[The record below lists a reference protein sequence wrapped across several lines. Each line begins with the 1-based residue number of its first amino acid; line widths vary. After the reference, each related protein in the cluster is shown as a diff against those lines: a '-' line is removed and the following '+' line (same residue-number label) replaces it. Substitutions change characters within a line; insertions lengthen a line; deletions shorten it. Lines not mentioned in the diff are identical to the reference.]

1 MKINL
6 LVETL
11 VKMMSGKTIAIFAGF
26 FVIGVA
32 LGKAK
37 QSTFNNKISKSK
49 LTTEQCLNR
58 LSEFCI
64 DDPASAKKDFF
75 EFMEMG
81 FSPEE
86 SFEIVSAKEVTL

>member
-6 LVETL
+6 LVETS

-37 QSTFNNKISKSK
+37 QSTIIRLARASSLRNNVS
-49 LTTEQCLNR
+49 
-58 LSEFCI
+58 I
-64 DDPASAKKDFF
+64 D
-75 EFMEMG
+75 
-81 FSPEE
+81 
-86 SFEIVSAKEVTL
+86 

>member
-6 LVETL
+6 LVETS
-11 VKMMSGKTIAIFAGF
+11 VKMMNGKTIAIFAGF
-26 FVIGVA
+26 FAIGVA

-37 QSTFNNKISKSK
+37 QNAFSNNVSKSK
-49 LTTEQCLNR
+49 LTIEQCLNR

-64 DDPASAKKDFF
+64 DDPVSAKKDFF

-81 FSPEE
+81 FTPEE

>member
-1 MKINL
+1 
-6 LVETL
+6 
-11 VKMMSGKTIAIFAGF
+11 MMSGKTIAIFAGF

-32 LGKAK
+32 LGKTK
-37 QSTFNNKISKSK
+37 QNAFSNNASKSK

-64 DDPASAKKDFF
+64 DDPDSAKKDFF

-81 FSPEE
+81 FTPEE

>member
-1 MKINL
+1 MN
-6 LVETL
+6 
-11 VKMMSGKTIAIFAGF
+11 GKKIAILTGLFIVGF
-26 FVIGVA
+26 A

-37 QSTFNNKISKSK
+37 QDAFSNKVNKSK

-81 FSPEE
+81 FTPEE
-86 SFEIVSAKEVTL
+86 SFEIVSAKVVTL

>member
-6 LVETL
+6 LVETS

-37 QSTFNNKISKSK
+37 QNAFSNNASKSK

-64 DDPASAKKDFF
+64 DDPDSAKKDFF

-81 FSPEE
+81 FTPEE
-86 SFEIVSAKEVTL
+86 SFEIVSSKVVVL

>member
-6 LVETL
+6 LVETS
-11 VKMMSGKTIAIFAGF
+11 VKMMNGKTIAIFAGF
-26 FVIGVA
+26 FAIGVA

-37 QSTFNNKISKSK
+37 QNAFSNNVSKSK

-64 DDPASAKKDFF
+64 DDPDSAKKDFF

-81 FSPEE
+81 FTPEE

>member
-6 LVETL
+6 LVETS
-11 VKMMSGKTIAIFAGF
+11 VKMMNGKLVAILAGF

-37 QSTFNNKISKSK
+37 QDAFSNKVNKSK

-81 FSPEE
+81 FTPEE

>member
-37 QSTFNNKISKSK
+37 QNAFSNNVSKTK

-64 DDPASAKKDFF
+64 DDPVSAKKDFF

-81 FSPEE
+81 FTPEE

>member
-1 MKINL
+1 LKINL
-6 LVETL
+6 LAEIL
-11 VKMMSGKTIAIFAGF
+11 AKMMSSKTVAILAGF

-37 QSTFNNKISKSK
+37 QDAFSNKVSKSK

-58 LSEFCI
+58 LTEFCI
-64 DDPASAKKDFF
+64 DDLASAKKDFF

-81 FSPEE
+81 FTPEE
-86 SFEIVSAKEVTL
+86 SFEIVSAKVVTL

>member
-1 MKINL
+1 
-6 LVETL
+6 
-11 VKMMSGKTIAIFAGF
+11 MMNGKTIAIFAGF
-26 FVIGVA
+26 FAIGVA

-37 QSTFNNKISKSK
+37 QNAFSNNISKSK

>member
-37 QSTFNNKISKSK
+37 QNAFSNNVSKNK

-64 DDPASAKKDFF
+64 DDPVSAKKDFF

-81 FSPEE
+81 FTPEE

>member
-1 MKINL
+1 
-6 LVETL
+6 
-11 VKMMSGKTIAIFAGF
+11 MMSGKTVAILAGF
-26 FVIGVA
+26 FIVGVA

-37 QSTFNNKISKSK
+37 QAAFNTQQLQNK

-64 DDPASAKKDFF
+64 DDLPSAKKEFF

-81 FSPEE
+81 FTPQE
-86 SFEIVSAKEVTL
+86 SFEIVSSKVVVL

>member
-6 LVETL
+6 LVETS

-32 LGKAK
+32 LGK
-37 QSTFNNKISKSK
+37 SK

-64 DDPASAKKDFF
+64 DDPDSAKKDFF

-81 FSPEE
+81 FTPEE

>member
-26 FVIGVA
+26 FVIGVV

-37 QSTFNNKISKSK
+37 QNAFSNNVSKTK

-64 DDPASAKKDFF
+64 DDPVSAKKDFF

-81 FSPEE
+81 FTPEE

>member
-1 MKINL
+1 
-6 LVETL
+6 
-11 VKMMSGKTIAIFAGF
+11 MMSGKTIAIFAGF

-37 QSTFNNKISKSK
+37 QNAFSNNVNKSK

-64 DDPASAKKDFF
+64 DDPDSAKKDFF

-81 FSPEE
+81 FTPEE

>member
-11 VKMMSGKTIAIFAGF
+11 VKMMSGKAIAIFAGF

-37 QSTFNNKISKSK
+37 QNAFSNNVSKTK

-64 DDPASAKKDFF
+64 DDPVSAKKDFF

-81 FSPEE
+81 FTPEE

>member
-1 MKINL
+1 
-6 LVETL
+6 
-11 VKMMSGKTIAIFAGF
+11 MMSGKTIAIFAGF

-37 QSTFNNKISKSK
+37 QNAFSNNVSNSK

-64 DDPASAKKDFF
+64 DDPDSAKKDFF

-81 FSPEE
+81 FTPEE

>member
-6 LVETL
+6 LVETS
-11 VKMMSGKTIAIFAGF
+11 VKMMNGKTIAIFAGF
-26 FVIGVA
+26 FAIGVA

-37 QSTFNNKISKSK
+37 QNAFSNNVSKSK

-64 DDPASAKKDFF
+64 DDPVSAKKDFF

-81 FSPEE
+81 FTPEE

>member
-1 MKINL
+1 MN
-6 LVETL
+6 
-11 VKMMSGKTIAIFAGF
+11 GKTIAIFAGF
-26 FVIGVA
+26 FAIGVA

-37 QSTFNNKISKSK
+37 QNAFSNNVSKSK

-64 DDPASAKKDFF
+64 DDPDSAKKDFF

-81 FSPEE
+81 FTPEE

>member
-1 MKINL
+1 
-6 LVETL
+6 
-11 VKMMSGKTIAIFAGF
+11 MSGKTVAILAGF
-26 FVIGVA
+26 FVIGIA

-37 QSTFNNKISKSK
+37 QTAFTNQIADSK

-64 DDPASAKKDFF
+64 DDLASAKKEFF

-86 SFEIVSAKEVTL
+86 SFEIVSSKVVVL

>member
-1 MKINL
+1 
-6 LVETL
+6 
-11 VKMMSGKTIAIFAGF
+11 MMNGKTIAIFAGF
-26 FVIGVA
+26 FAIGVA

-37 QSTFNNKISKSK
+37 QNAFSNNVSKSK
-49 LTTEQCLNR
+49 LTIEQCLNR

-64 DDPASAKKDFF
+64 DDPVSAKKDFF

-81 FSPEE
+81 FTPEE

>member
-6 LVETL
+6 LVGTS
-11 VKMMSGKTIAIFAGF
+11 VKMMSGKTVAILAGF

-37 QSTFNNKISKSK
+37 QDAFNNKVSKSK

-58 LSEFCI
+58 LTEFCI
-64 DDPASAKKDFF
+64 EDLASAKKDFF
-75 EFMEMG
+75 EFVEMG
-81 FSPEE
+81 FTPEE
-86 SFEIVSAKEVTL
+86 SFEIVSSKVVTL